1 MALYKTKD
9 AYSKNTSQITNR
21 SSEQVCELCTK
32 NLRLVYGK
40 MRTVISFSVV
50 LKTAG
55 KLTHLAKGADSN
67 GE

>member
-9 AYSKNTSQITNR
+9 AYSKDTYLITNR
-21 SSEQVCELCTK
+21 FSEQVCELCTK

-40 MRTVISFSVV
+40 MRTAIFSVV